1 LHGPAGR
8 AQSLPGGA
16 QQGLSSTKLAS
27 TAEKNA
33 AQAAAENAIKPGES
47 LTPDPALAPAR
58 SLLQR
63 GMLSE
68 AEAAVRNH
76 LQAHADSADGHFL
89 LGFILFRQV
98 QAKWLEG
105 GEKDSEA
112 LRYNSG
118 DLSGSLVAYRDAKVK
133 ESLSEFTAGAK
144 YHVPNAFDL
153 KIVAL
158 DYILLKDHVDAD
170 HWLTRSLQWDPRDAQ
185 AWFYLGR
192 TKYSE
197 SQFTEAIEAFARCL
211 RLEPRNIQAE
221 NNVGLS
227 YEALGKRDQAIQAFE
242 NAIAWEVQTPA
253 KDPQPFIELAHLY
266 LNQNQPEKAVPY
278 LSQSIALFPNVSKSH
293 ETLGKAYSLLHR
305 LPEAQAELEKAVAL
319 DPDAASLHC
328 MLGQIYRQE
337 GMVAEAKAEFDRCA
351 ALQPQSANPS
361 GTETQTEKHVQ
372 RQ

>member
-1 LHGPAGR
+1 
-8 AQSLPGGA
+8 
-16 QQGLSSTKLAS
+16 
-27 TAEKNA
+27 
-33 AQAAAENAIKPGES
+33 
-47 LTPDPALAPAR
+47 
-58 SLLQR
+58 
-63 GMLSE
+63 
-68 AEAAVRNH
+68 
-76 LQAHADSADGHFL
+76 
-89 LGFILFRQV
+89 
-98 QAKWLEG
+98 
-105 GEKDSEA
+105 
-112 LRYNSG
+112 
-118 DLSGSLVAYRDAKVK
+118 
-133 ESLSEFTAGAK
+133 
-144 YHVPNAFDL
+144 
-153 KIVAL
+153 
-158 DYILLKDHVDAD
+158 
-170 HWLTRSLQWDPRDAQ
+170 
-185 AWFYLGR
+185 
-192 TKYSE
+192 
-197 SQFTEAIEAFARCL
+197 
-211 RLEPRNIQAE
+211 
-221 NNVGLS
+221 VGLS